1 MQAQTKHI
9 ITHETFL
16 QYVDKICESVRGY
29 KFDTIIGLGRGGYV
43 PSVYISHRLGVSK
56 VISLVAKSYTD
67 DNIRGKLNF
76 LQEPVLTDK
85 CKRVLVVD
93 DIVDSGTTFSFVRD
107 WLTANYPTTE
117 AIFVSVVYKKQ
128 LIFPDVICGYVAPSD
143 QWIVFPWET

>member
-1 MQAQTKHI
+1 MQAQSKHI

-67 DNIRGKLNF
+67 DKHQRQAKF
-76 LQEPVLTDK
+76 ST
-85 CKRVLVVD
+85 
-93 DIVDSGTTFSFVRD
+93 GTSTNR
-107 WLTANYPTTE
+107 
-117 AIFVSVVYKKQ
+117 
-128 LIFPDVICGYVAPSD
+128 
-143 QWIVFPWET
+143 